1 MCIIIHIFI
10 YSRMK
15 VQRGA
20 ATFVV
25 QELRFKLNFLHPVI
39 FLFLPQLHLK
49 LQKIPASYQ
58 GFLQKELN
66 TTARRPRLCPLT
78 ALVFEQ

>member
-10 YSRMK
+10 YSQMK

-20 ATFVV
+20 VTFVV
-25 QELRFKLNFLHPVI
+25 QELRFKLNFLRPII
-39 FLFLPQLHLK
+39 FPFLPQLHLK
-49 LQKIPASYQ
+49 LQKIP

-78 ALVFEQ
+78 ALVFE

>member
-10 YSRMK
+10 YSQMT

-20 ATFVV
+20 VTFVV
-25 QELRFKLNFLHPVI
+25 QELRFKLSFLRPVI
-39 FLFLPQLHLK
+39 FPFLPQLHLK
-49 LQKIPASYQ
+49 LQKIPASHQ

-78 ALVFEQ
+78 ALVFE